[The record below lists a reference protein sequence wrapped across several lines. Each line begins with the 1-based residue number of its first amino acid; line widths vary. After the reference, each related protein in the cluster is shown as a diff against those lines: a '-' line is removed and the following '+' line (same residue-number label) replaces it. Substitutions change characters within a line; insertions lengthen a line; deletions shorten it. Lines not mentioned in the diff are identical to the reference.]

1 MKGAYTLASTITI
14 QDKST
19 ISGPGYFWELPV
31 ATEKLTVREMIKIR
45 VFEEVT
51 DYNAQQPDL
60 YRGLVQ
66 LTEAEQTLNG
76 YKMLK
81 RREIDWDEQYESAVQ
96 AFQQNGFLI
105 LVNDQQVTEL
115 DDVIEILPET
125 SVTFLKLVPLVGG

>member
-1 MKGAYTLASTITI
+1 MASTITI

-19 ISGPGYFWELPV
+19 LSAPGYFWELPV
-31 ATEKLTVREMIKIR
+31 AAEQLTVRELIKIR
-45 VFEEVT
+45 VFEEIE
-51 DYNAQQPDL
+51 DYNARQSDL

-66 LTEAEQTLNG
+66 PTETEQTLNG

-81 RREIDWDEQYESAVQ
+81 RREIDWEEQYESATQ
-96 AFQQNGFLI
+96 AFEQNGFLI
-105 LVNDQQVTEL
+105 LVNDEQITEL